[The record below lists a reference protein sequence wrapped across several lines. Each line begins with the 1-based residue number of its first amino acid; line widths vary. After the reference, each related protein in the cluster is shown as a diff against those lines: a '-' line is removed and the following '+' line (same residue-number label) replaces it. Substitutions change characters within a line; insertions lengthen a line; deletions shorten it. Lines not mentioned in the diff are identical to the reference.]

1 MFASGHRGTARS
13 SGNHKRVRILIG
25 LELFT
30 GVAAAVSGLLLVV
43 DPDGSL
49 LRAKTSALRDS
60 PFADWRLPGA
70 LLAILVGGG
79 LLATAACHLLHW
91 RHASALSVVAGIG
104 LVAFEA
110 FELGWLGFQPL
121 EVVFV
126 GVGMVIATLGW
137 QTVGSAS
144 PAV

>member
-1 MFASGHRGTARS
+1 MLAVGQRRATGDT
-13 SGNHKRVRILIG
+13 GNHKRPRILIG

-30 GVAAAVSGLLLVV
+30 GMAAAVGGVLLVV

-49 LRAKTSALRDS
+49 LQAKMAALHDT
-60 PFADWRLPGA
+60 PFADWRLPGT

-79 LLATAACHLLHW
+79 LLVTAACHLVRW
-91 RHASALSVVAGIG
+91 RYASALSVFAGAG

-110 FELGWLGFQPL
+110 VELAWLGFQPL
-121 EVVFV
+121 EVVFA

-137 QTVGSAS
+137 RRVGSAA